1 MKLAT
6 ERAEFTGG
14 QHLELAG
21 QAAISDFLAGYVL
34 PAEDECGWVNLF
46 QVLTRHLKFPTAGLQ
61 HLAPEGLLRRRN
73 TKFHPISEPLLHN
86 L

>member
-1 MKLAT
+1 MIEQKAVMKLAT
-6 ERAEFTGG
+6 ERAEFTGW

-46 QVLTRHLKFPTAGLQ
+46 
-61 HLAPEGLLRRRN
+61 
-73 TKFHPISEPLLHN
+73 
-86 L
+86 